1 MLFMLYH
8 GELYKNCI
16 LIEYTFYCRY
26 FEYMYVEMALK
37 IKQNVFF
44 YSLRDPLMGCTKG
57 STLIYR
63 VFFLIFG

>member
-26 FEYMYVEMALK
+26 FEYMYNVYVEMALK
-37 IKQNVFF
+37 IKKV
-44 YSLRDPLMGCTKG
+44 Y
-57 STLIYR
+57 
-63 VFFLIFG
+63 FFLKRPPDGLHQRINTYL